1 MIQWEYHITVHQ
13 FPESS
18 PSGGEPIIKCDQS
31 GQCFVHDAFR
41 VGVEGLEKLLSEM
54 GREGWELV
62 QSGYH
67 HRELL
72 CIWKRRREAGSGN

>member
-1 MIQWEYHITVHQ
+1 MMRWEYQITIHQ

-18 PSGGEPIIKCDQS
+18 PSGGESIIKCDQS

-41 VGVEGLEKLLSEM
+41 VGVEWLERLLSDR

-72 CIWKRRREAGSGN
+72 CIWKRRLEPGPGN